1 MTHPGAAA
9 ALSAQSWPAHLSLVL
24 REREGKT
31 RLSRCHH
38 QGPLYVQKAFYP
50 EGTDLAHL
58 YLLHPPGGVVSGDAL
73 QIDIHCEANA
83 RALVTTPGAGR
94 IYRARDTFPRQQQ
107 QVAINV
113 AEGACVEWFPLE
125 TIVFDGACVELETTV
140 NLARGSH
147 YIGWEVT
154 CFGLPASEA
163 PLQHGSFR
171 QRYRIMQDNMPMYLD
186 GLDINQTNMTDM
198 LQGPATLRSCPVL
211 GVFLAGPFDAEQGAA
226 VVKTLREIPTNE
238 PGEVSL
244 TGEFLV
250 GRYLGDSAER
260 ARQLF
265 GLWWQQVRPAL
276 LHRPACAPRIWL
288 T

>member
-1 MTHPGAAA
+1 VQRLP
-9 ALSAQSWPAHLSLVL
+9 S
-24 REREGKT
+24 GKT

-58 YLLHPPGGVVSGDAL
+58 YLLHPPGGIVSGDAL
-73 QIDIHCEANA
+73 QIDIDCEANA
-83 RALVTTPGAGR
+83 QTLVTTPGAGR

-107 QVAINV
+107 RVAINV

-125 TIVFDGACVELETTV
+125 TIVFDGACVELATTV
-140 NLARGSH
+140 NLARGGH

-163 PLQHGSFR
+163 PLRHGSFR
-171 QRYRIMQDNMPMYLD
+171 QRYRIMHDGMPVYVD
-186 GLDINQTNMTDM
+186 GLDINQTNMTDL
-198 LQGPATLRSCPVL
+198 LQGPATLRSNPVL
-211 GVFLAGPFDAEQGAA
+211 GVFLAGPFDSAQGTAL
-226 VVKTLREIPTNE
+226 VKTLRETPTDE
-238 PGEVSL
+238 PGDVSL
-244 TGEFLV
+244 TGDFLV

-276 LHRPACAPRIWL
+276 LQRPACAPRIWL